1 MSTPQTEPSGGI
13 LSPAYLAT
21 TLGTFAIIVLV
32 AFENLAVTTV
42 MPTLTDALDGRD
54 LYALGFA
61 APLASGVVG
70 MVAAGMVSDRRGPAM
85 PLLVALTVFGAG
97 LLLAGAATSMELFV
111 AGRVLQGLGGG
122 AATVVLYVVIGLIYP
137 TTLQASVFASLAAAW
152 VLPSLFGPAVAAVIA
167 DAFGW
172 RWVFLGTVVLVALV
186 GVGLARRVLGL
197 PKPEQQ
203 PEHTSYAP
211 LVWAVVAAAAVLG
224 VRLVGD
230 RVVLSLACAA
240 LVLYALTHLLPKG
253 SLRLAEGLP
262 SVISTR
268 GFLAGS
274 FFMAEGYVVLTLE
287 EKWGLT
293 PTVAGLTLSA
303 VGIVWALTSWL
314 QARMRRLGHTRAMTV
329 GSLVIVLGLT
339 LLTGAIWFEV
349 NPWITGAVYVVAGAG
364 MGFAYPRTG
373 VAMLQA
379 STDVDRGFNSAAL
392 NAADSMGGALSLA
405 LAGVVFSTVEAA
417 GGDPFTAVYTFA
429 SVIAVVSVLAASR
442 TAAYG
447 TPDGAAH

>member
-1 MSTPQTEPSGGI
+1 MTTPETTDVPRGGI
-13 LSPAYLAT
+13 LSAPYLAT
-21 TLGTFAIIVLV
+21 TFGTFAVIVLV

-42 MPTLTDALDGRD
+42 MPTLTAALDGRD

-70 MVAAGMVSDRRGPAM
+70 MVLAGMVADRRGPAM
-85 PLLVALTVFGAG
+85 PLMVALSVFAGGLLVAG
-97 LLLAGAATSMELFV
+97 LATSMELFV
-111 AGRVLQGLGGG
+111 VGRVLQGLGGG

-137 TTLQASVFASLAAAW
+137 SRLQASVFASLAAAW
-152 VLPSLFGPAVAAVIA
+152 VLPSLFGPAVAAVISE
-167 DAFGW
+167 AFGW

-186 GVGLARRVLGL
+186 SLALARRVMAL
-197 PKPEQQ
+197 PRPEQQ
-203 PEHTSYAP
+203 PEHTTYGP
-211 LVWAVVAAAAVLG
+211 LAWAVVAAVAVLG

-230 RVVLSLACAA
+230 RVVIAIACAVV
-240 LVLYALTHLLPKG
+240 VLYGLSHLLPKG
-253 SLRLAEGLP
+253 ALRLSTGLP

-274 FFMAEGYVVLTLE
+274 FFMAEGYVVLTME

-293 PTVAGLTLSA
+293 PTVAGLALSA

-314 QARMRRLGHTRAMTV
+314 QARMLHLSHTRAMTIGAV
-329 GSLVIVLGLT
+329 VIVVGLG
-339 LLTGAIWFEV
+339 LLTGAIWFVV
-349 NPWITGAVYVVAGAG
+349 NPWLAAIVYVVAGAG

-379 STDVDRGFNSAAL
+379 STDADRGFNSAAL

-405 LAGVVFSTVEAA
+405 LAGLVFATVEAA
-417 GGDPFTAVYTFA
+417 GGDPFTAVYTFSA
-429 SVIAVVSVLAASR
+429 LVAVVAVASAAR
-442 TAAYG
+442 TDAQG
-447 TPDGAAH
+447 TPQGV